1 MTNFQRANFPVYSRG
16 DRIETRIP
24 INAKKKKKIPYYPTT
39 TTNAIRMNSIPS
51 TLRLHLT
58 YRMIIDLFHV
68 TISVIAKREST
79 RNNDLFLSN
88 VWKMS
93 ANTNRMGMI
102 DSRLTTNSNQC
113 FIHREERYFSLLFRF
128 QA

>member
-1 MTNFQRANFPVYSRG
+1 MTNFQRANFPIIG

-24 INAKKKKKIPYYPTT
+24 INIKKKIPLLSNYYSRP
-39 TTNAIRMNSIPS
+39 NANRINSIPN

-58 YRMIIDLFHV
+58 YRTIIDLFHV

-93 ANTNRMGMI
+93 ANTNRIEMI
-102 DSRLTTNSNQC
+102 DSRLTTNSNRC
-113 FIHREERYFSLLFRF
+113 FIHREERYFSLLVSKRDP
-128 QA
+128 